1 MSPTQVKAVGL
12 WKKRNYAKDAFLIPP
27 DNDNIPCRG
36 KDRRKRTQFTCFNK
50 YNTGLTSQSWKIQL
64 FFERLRGGTG
74 GGQRK
79 YLTMS
84 HSNHM

>member
-1 MSPTQVKAVGL
+1 MTTFSVVE
-12 WKKRNYAKDAFLIPP
+12 
-27 DNDNIPCRG
+27 
-36 KDRRKRTQFTCFNK
+36 RTEEGELSFNK

-64 FFERLRGGTG
+64 FFERLRVGTG

-84 HSNHM
+84 HSNHK